1 MTSVSLTPAL
11 RARAGLGW
19 LACSLVT
26 GAFAAGLAPSADG
39 DIWWHLAAGR
49 EMVNQQAFLVA
60 DPFSSGAAGRPWV
73 DVHWLFQLTAYA
85 VHSWLG
91 LSGLVVVKCLLLSL
105 GATLLFVALQ
115 SGRRYAERAA
125 FVTAL
130 LAGLLAARS
139 LLLVRPV
146 IGTLVLLAFFFLQ
159 LERFGR
165 DGRARHLVW
174 LVPAQVVWANF
185 QGLSALGPAMIGAY
199 ALANGAWARFGQT
212 RAWPFGP
219 EGARRAA
226 TSAWRRTRMLGL
238 ALLGCGGALW
248 VTPFGVD
255 GATLPAKLLARLLPG
270 EQAVFAR
277 QVAENQSPFV
287 LEGVTGGEMWHFK
300 WALLTLGLSVLLA
313 GRRLRLSHTL
323 LLLAFGGLAVMSNRN
338 VLLFYWL
345 GAPILAANVGRA
357 WLMLPRALR
366 RQSLRLA
373 AAVNLTSTAAL
384 VGLLGLAASRETT
397 LSAPA
402 PFRVPSVSTERLAD
416 LPRDT
421 GKVFAADNYGG
432 YLIWKLYPRFKPY
445 IDTRL
450 VLRTAD
456 EYAEYLRLA
465 DEPDRFDAF
474 QQRHE
479 FDYVVLPVLFPDRY
493 QRLIGYLH
501 AHSDWKL
508 LFADGSEVLFGR
520 RDLTADV
527 PGVDVSEPAHLE
539 STLAALSADSNQEKV
554 RAAAQLGLAT
564 LYGAVGQLAQ
574 ARRVLQSL
582 TTPEARALDARLLF
596 AQGDIDGAQRAAQR
610 LLDAEDDEVG
620 SLNLLAL
627 IELERGNSSR
637 GLAFLRTALERRP
650 FDPEA
655 NQLLAQLTRGD

>member
-1 MTSVSLTPAL
+1 MNGASQTVPL
-11 RARAGLGW
+11 RARVGGCVVA
-19 LACSLVT
+19 V

-49 EMVNQQAFLVA
+49 EMVSQRAFLVA

-85 VHSWLG
+85 VHTWLG
-91 LSGLVVVKCLLLSL
+91 LSGLVVAKCLLLSL

-115 SGRRYAERAA
+115 SGRRYGERAA

-130 LAGLLAARS
+130 LAGLLTARS

-185 QGLSALGPAMIGAY
+185 QGLSALGPALLGAY
-199 ALANGAWARFGQT
+199 TLASAAWARFGQ
-212 RAWPFGP
+212 AQAFPFGS
-219 EGARRAA
+219 EGARSAIA
-226 TSAWRRTRMLGL
+226 SAWPRTRALSL
-238 ALLGCGGALW
+238 ALLACSGALW

-255 GATLPAKLLARLLPG
+255 GATLPAKLLSRLLPG
-270 EQAVFAR
+270 EEAVFAR

-300 WALLTLGLSVLLA
+300 WALLALGVSVLLA
-313 GRRLRLSHTL
+313 GRRLRLSHALVL
-323 LLLAFGGLAVMSNRN
+323 LGLGGLAVLSNRN
-338 VLLFYWL
+338 VLLLYWL
-345 GAPILAANVGRA
+345 GAPILAANVGTA
-357 WLMLPRALR
+357 SLIAPRDLR
-366 RQSLRLA
+366 RQLLMTAS
-373 AAVNLTSTAAL
+373 AVNTVSIAAL
-384 VGLLGLAASRETT
+384 LLFIGLAANRETT
-397 LSAPA
+397 LNAPA
-402 PFRVPSVSTERLAD
+402 PFRVPTVSAERLAA

-432 YLIWKLYPRFKPY
+432 YLIWQLYPRFKPY

-465 DEPDRFDAF
+465 DEPDRFDGF
-474 QQRHE
+474 QTRHG
-479 FDYVVLPVLFPDRY
+479 FDYVVLPVSYPDRY
-493 QRLIGYLH
+493 QRLIGHLY
-501 AHSDWKL
+501 AHPDWKL

-527 PGVDVSEPAHLE
+527 PAVDVSQPAHLE
-539 STLAALSADSNQEKV
+539 QSLATLTRDVHHEEV

-564 LYGAVGQLAQ
+564 LYGAVGQFDQ
-574 ARRVLQSL
+574 ARRTLL
-582 TTPEARALDARLLF
+582 TLITPEARALEARILF
-596 AQGDIDGAQRAAQR
+596 AQGDLDQAERAAER
-610 LLDAEDDEVG
+610 LLRTEDDEVS

-627 IELERGNSSR
+627 IQLERGNASR
-637 GLAFLRTALERRP
+637 GLVFLRTALERRP

>member
-1 MTSVSLTPAL
+1 MNGASLIVPL
-11 RARAGLGW
+11 RTRVGGYV
-19 LACSLVT
+19 LAV

-49 EMVNQQAFLVA
+49 EMVTQRALLAN
-60 DPFSSGAAGRPWV
+60 DPFSSGAAGRAWV
-73 DVHWLFQLTAYA
+73 DVHWLFQLITYA

-91 LSGLVVVKCLLLSL
+91 LSGLVVAKCLLLSL

-165 DGRARHLVW
+165 DGRVRHLVW
-174 LVPAQVVWANF
+174 LLPAQVVWANF
-185 QGLSALGPAMIGAY
+185 QGLSALGPALLGAY
-199 ALANGAWARFGQT
+199 VLASGAWALFGKA
-212 RAWPFGP
+212 RAFPFGP
-219 EGARRAA
+219 EGARGAIA
-226 TSAWRRTRMLGL
+226 SAWPRTRALGL
-238 ALLGCGGALW
+238 TLLGCGGALW
-248 VTPFGVD
+248 VTPFGAD
-255 GATLPAKLLARLLPG
+255 GATLPAKLLSRLLPG
-270 EQAVFAR
+270 DEAVFAR

-287 LEGVTGGEMWHFK
+287 LEGVPGGEMWHFK
-300 WALLTLGLSVLLA
+300 WALLALGVSVLLA
-313 GRRLRLSHTL
+313 GRRLRLSHALVL
-323 LLLAFGGLAVMSNRN
+323 LGLGGLAVLSNRN

-345 GAPILAANVGRA
+345 GAPIFAANVGRA
-357 WLMLPRALR
+357 WLAVPRALR
-366 RQSLRLA
+366 KRSLLA
-373 AAVNLTSTAAL
+373 ASVVNAASVATL
-384 VGLLGLAASRETT
+384 FVFIGLAASRETA

-402 PFRVPSVSTERLAD
+402 PFRVPTVSAERLAD
-416 LPRDT
+416 LPRST

-432 YLIWKLYPRFKPY
+432 YLIWQLYPRFKPY

-465 DEPDRFDAF
+465 DEPDRFEAF
-474 QQRHE
+474 QARHG
-479 FDYVVLPVLFPDRY
+479 FDYVVLPVVFPDRY
-493 QRLIGYLH
+493 QRLIGHLY
-501 AHSDWKL
+501 ARPDWKL

-520 RDLTADV
+520 RDLTVDIAGADV
-527 PGVDVSEPAHLE
+527 SDPVHPEEALA
-539 STLAALSADSNQEKV
+539 TLTRDTQHEKV

-564 LYGAVGQLAQ
+564 FYGAVGQFDQ
-574 ARRVLQSL
+574 SRRVLRDL
-582 TTPEARALDARLLF
+582 TTPEARALDARILF
-596 AQGDIDGAQRAAQR
+596 AQGDLDKAARAAER
-610 LLDAEDDEVG
+610 LIRADDDEVS

-627 IELERGNSSR
+627 IELERGNASK
-637 GLAFLRTALERRP
+637 GLVFLQTALERRP

>member
-1 MTSVSLTPAL
+1 MTRASLTLPL
-11 RARAGLGW
+11 HARAGRCVV
-19 LACSLVT
+19 AV

-49 EMVNQQAFLVA
+49 EMVSQRAFLEA
-60 DPFSSGAAGRPWV
+60 DPFSSGAAGRAWV
-73 DVHWLFQLTAYA
+73 DVHWLFQVIAYA
-85 VHSWLG
+85 VHSWFG
-91 LSGLVVVKCLLLSL
+91 LSGLVIAKCLLLSL
-105 GATLLFVALQ
+105 GATLLFMAL
-115 SGRRYAERAA
+115 RAERPPQRAA
-125 FVTAL
+125 LVTAL
-130 LAGLLAARS
+130 LAGLLVARS

-174 LVPAQVVWANF
+174 LLPAQVVWANF
-185 QGLSALGPAMIGAY
+185 QGLSALGPALLGAY
-199 ALANGAWARFGQT
+199 ALASAVWAAFGQA

-219 EGARRAA
+219 EGTRRSHA
-226 TSAWRRTRMLGL
+226 SAWQRTRALSL
-238 ALLGCGGALW
+238 TLLGCSGALW
-248 VTPFGVD
+248 VTPFGVE
-255 GATLPAKLLARLLPG
+255 GAALPAKLLARLLPG
-270 EQAVFAR
+270 EDAVFAR

-300 WALLTLGLSVLLA
+300 WALLALGVSVLLA
-313 GRRLRLSHTL
+313 GRRLRLSHALIL
-323 LLLAFGGLAVMSNRN
+323 LGLGALAVLSNRN

-345 GAPILAANVGRA
+345 GAPILAVNVGKTRLA
-357 WLMLPRALR
+357 IPRPLRRRALVAL
-366 RQSLRLA
+366 STLNTASVA
-373 AAVNLTSTAAL
+373 AI
-384 VGLLGLAASRETT
+384 LLLIGLAASRETP

-402 PFRVPSVSTERLAD
+402 PFRAPNVSAERLAT
-416 LPRDT
+416 LPRGT

-432 YLIWKLYPRFKPY
+432 YLIWQLYPRFKPY

-456 EYAEYLRLA
+456 EFAEYLRLA

-474 QQRHE
+474 QARHG

-493 QRLIGYLH
+493 QRLIGHLY
-501 AHSDWKL
+501 ARPDWKL

-527 PGVDVSEPAHLE
+527 PGVDVSESAHLE
-539 STLAALSADSNQEKV
+539 QALATITRDVQHEKV

-564 LYGAVGQLAQ
+564 FYGAVGQLGQ
-574 ARRVLQSL
+574 ARRALRDL
-582 TTPEARALDARLLF
+582 TTPEAHALDARILF
-596 AQGDIDGAQRAAQR
+596 AQGDLDRAERTAER
-610 LLDAEDDEVG
+610 LLRTDDEGV
-620 SLNLLAL
+620 SNLNLLAL
-627 IELERGNSSR
+627 IELERGNASR
-637 GLAFLRTALERRP
+637 GLSFLRTALERRP